1 MHIMYTMLYYI
12 RIICAHIYVYSILTA
27 TPPTGFHGFNDK
39 FQSRSDPDSKQK
51 TETATC
57 RSHFLLCFV
66 GFHFGPDSKQKKET
80 VVCTSHILNGF
91 RFCDRLWPIM
101 TKPVL
106 LKKSKKSGVTDFKL
120 GHGLWPI
127 VTVTNVTFGHSDWSD
142 WYKSC
147 VCFCLKSGSER
158 LSLLTE
164 IESLRSRGGQRLQC
178 KDYLVFFNRLLT
190 DHINIGVPKYLS
202 FTSCMPYMYDIC
214 IDLYSE

>member
-91 RFCDRLWPIM
+91 RFCDRLWPNM

-106 LKKSKKSGVTDFKL
+106 LKKLKKSGVNKQTNKQTDGWRIVRYVCVSACAMRLRQLKL
-120 GHGLWPI
+120 LRWS
-127 VTVTNVTFGHSDWSD
+127 SDSELTLKLYTD
-142 WYKSC
+142 DKS
-147 VCFCLKSGSER
+147 F
-158 LSLLTE
+158 
-164 IESLRSRGGQRLQC
+164 RSSYIYILH
-178 KDYLVFFNRLLT
+178 V
-190 DHINIGVPKYLS
+190 
-202 FTSCMPYMYDIC
+202 
-214 IDLYSE
+214 